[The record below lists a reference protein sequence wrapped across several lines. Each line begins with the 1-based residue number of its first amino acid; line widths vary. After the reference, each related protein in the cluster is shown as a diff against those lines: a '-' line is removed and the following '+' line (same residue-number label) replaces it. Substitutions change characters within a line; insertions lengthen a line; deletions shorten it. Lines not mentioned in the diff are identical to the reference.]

1 MKRFLVVLLSLG
13 LIMAFSMP
21 AFAVD
26 VKFSGSYYAQGWYV
40 DNFELKENN
49 DSRAFI
55 NQRLR
60 LQTVLQIADGLS
72 FTTRFD
78 ALEKKWGNQRWKGG
92 FDDSRNRLSTGAA
105 NTREQENIEFER
117 AYVTFATK
125 VGQFDVGYQQG
136 SSAFGT
142 GFLDS
147 YESIGRIK
155 YTIPC
160 GPHALV
166 LSYEKFNEYMGDPN
180 GPTKIQGDSNK
191 DADDNAYAVAGITK
205 FQGGEAGLIYKYI
218 DLAGKKPEPGPG
230 GVTTPPYGSGYRST
244 LHVVNPYLK
253 KTAGP
258 LNVEAEAYYIGGK
271 AAEFD
276 TPGLPDVDAESYG
289 GYVKAQMD
297 RGPAYAGA
305 MLIYMRGDDP
315 SSTDEKEGGF
325 MPALYWGEAF
335 NPNLIFWN
343 LDYFQWVGA
352 TTGPCMDNAQYVQV
366 YGGFKPNPK
375 LHLKASISYAK
386 ADEKPAG
393 YVDDEYGT
401 EVDVTASY
409 KIYNNLE
416 YMVGAAYLFA
426 GDYFKGTSS
435 SKKID
440 DNYLLTHKLT
450 LTF

>member
-21 AFAVD
+21 VLAVD

-60 LQTVLQIADGLS
+60 LQTVFQVADGLS
-72 FTTRFD
+72 LTTRFD
-78 ALEKKWGNQRWKGG
+78 ALEKKWGDQRWKGG
-92 FDDSRNRLSTGAA
+92 FDDNRNRLTGPKDSSYSSYV
-105 NTREQENIEFER
+105 REQENIEFER

-125 VGQFDVGYQQG
+125 AGQFDVGYQQG

-142 GFLDS
+142 SFLDS

-155 YTIPC
+155 YTVPF
-160 GPHALV
+160 GRNTMV
-166 LSYEKFNEYMGDPN
+166 LSYEKLNEYMDTG
-180 GPTKIQGDSNK
+180 IQGKNNK
-191 DADDNAYAVAGITK
+191 DADDNVYSVAGIAK
-205 FQGGEAGLIYKYI
+205 FQGGEAGLIYKYL
-218 DLAGKKPEPGPG
+218 DLASKRLETVAAADRG
-230 GVTTPPYGSGYRST
+230 RSK
-244 LHVVNPYLK
+244 LHVINPYLK

-271 AAEFD
+271 WKDWEASVGAAD
-276 TPGLPDVDAESYG
+276 DMDAESYG

-297 RGPAYAGA
+297 MGSAYAGA
-305 MLIYMRGDDP
+305 MFIYMRGDDP
-315 SSTDEKEGGF
+315 GSTDEKEGGF
-325 MPALYWGEAF
+325 MPSLSWGEAF
-335 NPNLIFWN
+335 NPCIILWN

-352 TTGPCMDNAQYVQV
+352 TTGPYMDNAVFGQIH
-366 YGGFKPNPK
+366 GGFKPNPK
-375 LHLKASISYAK
+375 LHVRASVSYAK

-393 YVDDEYGT
+393 FVDDEYGT

-409 KIYNNLE
+409 KIFNNLE
-416 YMVGAAYLFA
+416 YMVGAAYLWT
-426 GDYFKGTSS
+426 GDYFKGSNLS
-435 SKKID
+435 YKVD